1 VRGLNSRRD
10 ILKMRSDIVRIE
22 KGFAL
27 IIALLILLV
36 LTLIGISAINTTTFE
51 TSISGN
57 ERVGTDAFYVAE
69 AGIQIGLNQ
78 LPDTTRIWVP
88 KGGILGKDSSCWSGS
103 PLDQSSPKSLKSL
116 GVYPPPIGTD
126 PSVWEF
132 KRFQVD
138 TTGSSFKATKE
149 IEVQVR
155 FGPFPVGTQYN

>member
-1 VRGLNSRRD
+1 MESN
-10 ILKMRSDIVRIE
+10 ILRNE
-22 KGFAL
+22 KGVAL

-57 ERVGTDAFYVAE
+57 ERVGTDAFYAAE

-78 LPDTTRIWVP
+78 LPDITPIPITAI
-88 KGGILGKDSSCWSGS
+88 GKDSSCWSGS
-103 PLDQSSPKSLKSL
+103 PLDKSSPKSLKSL

>member
-1 VRGLNSRRD
+1 MESN
-10 ILKMRSDIVRIE
+10 ILRNE

-57 ERVGTDAFYVAE
+57 ERVGTDAFYAAE

-78 LPDTTRIWVP
+78 LPDTKAIPVTAI
-88 KGGILGKDSSCWSGS
+88 GKDSSCWSGS
-103 PLDQSSPKSLKSL
+103 SLDKGSPKSLKSL
-116 GVYPPPIGTD
+116 GLYPPPIGTD
-126 PSVWEF
+126 PSAWEF

-138 TTGSSFKATKE
+138 ATGSSFKATKE

>member
-1 VRGLNSRRD
+1 MGSS
-10 ILKMRSDIVRIE
+10 ILRSER
-22 KGFAL
+22 GFAL
-27 IIALLILLV
+27 VIALLILLV
-36 LTLIGISAINTTTFE
+36 LTLIGISSINTTTFE

-57 ERVGTDAFYVAE
+57 ERVGTDAFYAAE
-69 AGIQIGLNQ
+69 AGIQVGLNQ
-78 LPDTTRIWVP
+78 LPVTDPINIP
-88 KGGILGKDSSCWSGS
+88 NLGKDSSCWSGS
-103 PLDQSSPKSLKSL
+103 PLDRGSPKRLKSL

-155 FGPFPVGTQYN
+155 YGPFPVGTQYN